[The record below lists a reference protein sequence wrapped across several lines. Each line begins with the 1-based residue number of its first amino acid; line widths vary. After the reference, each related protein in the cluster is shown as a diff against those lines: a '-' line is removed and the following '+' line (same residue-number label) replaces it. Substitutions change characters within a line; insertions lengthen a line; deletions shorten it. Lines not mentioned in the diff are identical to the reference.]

1 MPEGEGRAGW
11 GSCVMAEEVRP
22 ELTGHQES
30 PSGVMTRCKW
40 PWEMILTKLCVG
52 PWGRNVG
59 VITGAPRRAFNTR
72 G

>member
-1 MPEGEGRAGW
+1 
-11 GSCVMAEEVRP
+11 MAEEVRP

-30 PSGVMTRCKW
+30 PSGVMTKCKW

-59 VITGAPRRAFNTR
+59 VITGAPRRALTQGDSNVPPHQLLLLLP
-72 G
+72 